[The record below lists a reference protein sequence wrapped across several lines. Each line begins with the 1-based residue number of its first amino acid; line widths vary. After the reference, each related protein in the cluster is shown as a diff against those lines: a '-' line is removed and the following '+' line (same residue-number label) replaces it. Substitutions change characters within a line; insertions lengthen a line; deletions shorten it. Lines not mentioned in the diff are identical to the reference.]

1 MRFAIK
7 IAIAVTTICLFVE
20 LAFAAFTAKTAI
32 FFTIGAK
39 PNTVEAVELTALSAV
54 PVLNVKIRRAAKV
67 TRAEATDFVAGTIPP
82 IYRTGGVDS
91 GAPLYPELGPTNIA
105 NGVSKS
111 LAGGGSLQFTTA
123 SGALRSLTYVVPDGG
138 T

>member
-1 MRFAIK
+1 MKRAFK
-7 IAIAVTTICLFVE
+7 MLFV
-20 LAFAAFTAKTAI
+20 LALIVCVAEMAYAATKTII

-39 PNTVEAVELTALSAV
+39 PNTTETAELAALSVV
-54 PVLNVKIRRAAKV
+54 PVLNVKVRRAGKV
-67 TRAEATDFVAGTIPP
+67 TKAETTDFVAGTIPP

-91 GAPLYPELGPTNIA
+91 GAPLYPELGATNIA

-111 LAGGGSLQFTTA
+111 LAGGGSLQFTV
-123 SGALRSLTYVVPDGG
+123 GGGNLRSLSYIVPDGG